1 MKGKYYLR
9 IDAVDGLDLLVAVL
23 SGAPDVVDANCRIGV
38 GDVQA
43 GKETGLK
50 IMSASSE
57 DDTGLISR
65 IARLRKLVYE

>member
-9 IDAVDGLDLLVAVL
+9 VDAVGVSDLLVAVL

-38 GDVQA
+38 EDVQA
-43 GKETGLK
+43 GKQAGLK
-50 IMSASSE
+50 IISASSE

>member
-1 MKGKYYLR
+1 MKVKYYLR
-9 IDAVDGLDLLVAVL
+9 VDAVDVLDLLVAVL
-23 SGAPDVVDANCRIGV
+23 FGVPDVVDANCRIGV
-38 GDVQA
+38 RDVQA

>member
-1 MKGKYYLR
+1 MKVKYYLR
-9 IDAVDGLDLLVAVL
+9 VVAVDVLDLLVAVL
-23 SGAPDVVDANCRIGV
+23 FGVVDANCRIGV
-38 GDVQA
+38 RDIQA

-50 IMSASSE
+50 LMSASSE